1 MPQVSDPTQIWQKVK
16 AELTELLPQDIFDS
30 WFANV
35 DSGVRPTS
43 AVVLQVANEFSAIW
57 INDNYLDLLSKA
69 FSDFVSGT
77 VAFKTRTARNRDCP
91 DSNRVADAHRSAIPV
106 VS

>member
-35 DSGVRPTS
+35 DCLEANES

-69 FSDFVSGT
+69 FQRFLGYPVT
-77 VAFKTRTARNRDCP
+77 VALL
-91 DSNRVADAHRSAIPV
+91 HRHQHSSKRPTQCF
-106 VS
+106 